1 MHGDLGNPIAYG
13 RTSEI
18 YRWGEKHVLKLFYD
32 WVDLESIEN
41 EAQVTRRIYESGLP
55 VPEVGELVHVNERTG
70 LIYQRLEGASMY
82 KEIQRKP
89 WNIARYFKRAVELQV
104 EIHSHSIAGHL
115 PSQRQILERSIHQA
129 EALPGHLR
137 SKVLAALAPL
147 PDGNQLCHGDFWAGN
162 IQMTRHGEVVI
173 DWHNASRGN
182 PLADLARTIIGTLGG
197 IRTRQIRRLNL
208 SYGTSKTGQIKN
220 SLLQLMVRVSSPI
233 YLNHYFKLRPGG
245 EDECRRWLPI
255 VAAARLSRN
264 IPELEKML
272 IEQVER
278 TL

>member
-1 MHGDLGNPIAYG
+1 MNGELGNPIAYG

-32 WVDLESIEN
+32 WVDLESIQN
-41 EAQVTRRIYESGLP
+41 EAQISRTIYESGLP
-55 VPEVGELVHVNERTG
+55 VPEVGKLVHVNERTG
-70 LIYQRLEGASMY
+70 LIYQRLDGVSMY
-82 KEIQRKP
+82 KLIQRKP
-89 WNIARYFKRAVELQV
+89 WNTPRYFNVAVELQV
-104 EIHSHSIAGHL
+104 EIHAHSISGDL
-115 PSQRQILERSIHQA
+115 PSQRQTLERSIHRA
-129 EALPGHLR
+129 AALPSYLR
-137 SKVLAALAPL
+137 SKVFAALETL

-162 IQMTRHGEVVI
+162 IVMTPYGEVVI
-173 DWHNASRGN
+173 DWHNASLGN

-197 IRTRQIRRLNL
+197 IRTRQMRSHNL
-208 SYGTSKTGQIKN
+208 SYGTSKTSQIKN
-220 SLLQLMVRVSSPI
+220 SLLKFIVRMSSPV
-233 YLNHYFKLRPGG
+233 YLNHYFKLCPGG

-278 TL
+278 NL